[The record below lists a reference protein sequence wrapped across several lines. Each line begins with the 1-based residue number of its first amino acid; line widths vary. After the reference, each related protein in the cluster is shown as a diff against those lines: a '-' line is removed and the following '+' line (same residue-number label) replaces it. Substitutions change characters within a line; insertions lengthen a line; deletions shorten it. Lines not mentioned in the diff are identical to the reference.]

1 MIQELVPNTF
11 EYFQTA
17 KENQFFD
24 RKSARIKPDD
34 IVRHL
39 VAFANASGGTLVIG
53 IENDGRITG
62 FRGNGAHQA
71 DEFKTVAIKRLL
83 DTPITFQTS
92 EIAVTNE
99 KGEKDVVLVL
109 EVAASHN
116 KVIQSFDR
124 EVYLRQAGES
134 VKLNYEQR
142 TQLLYDKGQRYF
154 EDEVADRSSID
165 DVDEKVMSLYR
176 KHMRLPNKPAG
187 EILEARG
194 MLVDGKLTTAGV
206 LLFGKNPTKYLPQAR
221 LRFIR
226 YDGMF
231 AETGKRLNIVKEQT
245 FDSAI
250 PIIISE
256 ARNFIN
262 TQMREFQY
270 LNSEGIFERMP
281 EYPEFAWFEGIVNA
295 LTHRNYSMNGEHIKF
310 IMFDDRIEIYSPGLL
325 PNIVTVENIM
335 HTRYSRNPK
344 IARVLSEFGWVK
356 EMNEGVKRIYS
367 EMQSLF
373 LKDPIYSE
381 PGHQVLL
388 TLENNILNRQ
398 ARITDSLK
406 KKLTPEIF
414 NELNANEIMILQYT
428 IANGRITTAN
438 AIELTKKSKVT
449 VIKMLRKL
457 ERENFLL
464 WNGTNKYDPTQYYT
478 LYEEGSAY

>member
-1 MIQELVPNTF
+1 MIQELVPNTI
-11 EYFQTA
+11 EYFQA
-17 KENQFFD
+17 SKENQFFD

-83 DTPITFQTS
+83 ETPITFQTS

-154 EDEVADRSSID
+154 EDEVVDRSSLD
-165 DVDEKVMSLYR
+165 DVDEEVMNLYR
-176 KHMRLPNKPAG
+176 EHMGLPNKPVH

-194 MLVDGKLTTAGV
+194 MLVDGKLTTAGI
-206 LLFGKNPTKYLPQAR
+206 LLFGNNPTKYLPQAR

-226 YDGMF
+226 YEGMF
-231 AETGKRLNIVKEQT
+231 AETGTRLNIVKEQT

-250 PIIISE
+250 PKIIVE
-256 ARNFIN
+256 ARSFIN
-262 TQMREFQY
+262 TQLREFQY

-367 EMQSLF
+367 EMQSMF

-388 TLENNILNRQ
+388 MLENNILNRQ
-398 ARITDSLK
+398 VRITDSLK
-406 KKLTPEIF
+406 KRLTPDF
-414 NELNANEIMILQYT
+414 FSKLNEDEKTILQYLQM
-428 IANGRITTAN
+428 NGRITPKQAMNITGRKSMTTV
-438 AIELTKKSKVT
+438 TKRLK
-449 VIKMLRKL
+449 KL
-457 ERENFLL
+457 ESRALIVWHGSN
-464 WNGTNKYDPTQYYT
+464 TYDPTQYYT
-478 LYEEGSAY
+478 LA

>member
-1 MIQELVPNTF
+1 MIQELVPNTI
-11 EYFQTA
+11 EYFQSA
-17 KENQFFD
+17 KENQLFD

-62 FRGNGAHQA
+62 FRGNGAHQI
-71 DEFKTVAIKRLL
+71 DEFKTVAVKRLL
-83 DTPITFQTS
+83 ETPITFDTC
-92 EIAVTNE
+92 EIAVRNE
-99 KGEKDVVLVL
+99 MDEIDIVLVL
-109 EVAASHN
+109 EVHASHN
-116 KVIQSFDR
+116 KVIQSYDR

-154 EDEVADRSSID
+154 EDEVVDRSSLD
-165 DVDEKVMSLYR
+165 DVDEEVMNLYR
-176 KHMRLPNKPAG
+176 EHMGLPNKPVH

-194 MLVDGKLTTAGV
+194 MLVDGKLTTAGI
-206 LLFGKNPTKYLPQAR
+206 LLFGNNPTKYLPQAR

-226 YDGMF
+226 YEGMF
-231 AETGKRLNIVKEQT
+231 AETGTRLNIVKEQT

-250 PIIISE
+250 PKIIVE
-256 ARNFIN
+256 ARSFIN
-262 TQMREFQY
+262 TQLREFQY

-367 EMQSLF
+367 EMQSMF

-388 TLENNILNRQ
+388 MLENNILNRQ
-398 ARITDSLK
+398 VRITDSLK
-406 KKLTPEIF
+406 KRLTPDF
-414 NELNANEIMILQYT
+414 FSKLNEDEKTILQYLQM
-428 IANGRITTAN
+428 NGRITPKQAMNITGRKSMTTV
-438 AIELTKKSKVT
+438 TKRLK
-449 VIKMLRKL
+449 KL
-457 ERENFLL
+457 ESRALIVWHGSN
-464 WNGTNKYDPTQYYT
+464 TYDPTQYYT
-478 LYEEGSAY
+478 LA

>member
-1 MIQELVPNTF
+1 MIQELVPDTI

-62 FRGNGAHQA
+62 FRGKGAHQA

-83 DTPITFQTS
+83 ETSITFQAS

-99 KGEKDVVLVL
+99 KGEKDVVLLL

-154 EDEVADRSSID
+154 EDEVVDRSSLN
-165 DVDEKVMSLYR
+165 DVDEEVMNLYR
-176 KHMRLPNKPAG
+176 EHMGLPNKPVH

-194 MLVDGKLTTAGV
+194 MLVDGKLTTAGI
-206 LLFGKNPTKYLPQAR
+206 LLFGNNPTKYLPQAR

-226 YDGMF
+226 YEGMF
-231 AETGKRLNIVKEQT
+231 AETGTRLNIVKEQT

-250 PIIISE
+250 PKIIVE
-256 ARNFIN
+256 ARSFIN
-262 TQMREFQY
+262 TQLREFQY

-310 IMFDDRIEIYSPGLL
+310 IMFDDRVEIYSPGLL

-367 EMQSLF
+367 EMQSMF

-388 TLENNILNRQ
+388 MLENNILNRQ
-398 ARITDSLK
+398 VRITDSLK
-406 KKLTPEIF
+406 KRLTPDF
-414 NELNANEIMILQYT
+414 FSKLNEDEKTILQYLQM
-428 IANGRITTAN
+428 NGRITPKQAMNITGRKSMTTV
-438 AIELTKKSKVT
+438 TKRLK
-449 VIKMLRKL
+449 KL
-457 ERENFLL
+457 ESRALIVWHGSN
-464 WNGTNKYDPTQYYT
+464 TYDPTQYYT
-478 LYEEGSAY
+478 LA

>member
-1 MIQELVPNTF
+1 MDDLVPNTI

-24 RKSARIKPDD
+24 RKSAKIKPDD
-34 IVRHL
+34 IVRHI

-62 FRGNGAHQA
+62 FRATGANNIEH
-71 DEFKTVAIKRLL
+71 FKNIAIKRLTI
-83 DTPITFQTS
+83 TPVPVRCS
-92 EIAVTNE
+92 EMPVKNE
-99 KGEKDVVLVL
+99 KGEEDLVLVL
-109 EVAASHN
+109 DVQASNN
-116 KVIQSFDR
+116 KVIQSFDH
-124 EVYLRQAGES
+124 EVYLRQNDES
-134 VKLNYEQR
+134 VKLNYDQR

-154 EDEVADRSSID
+154 EDEVVERSSLD
-165 DVDEKVMSLYR
+165 DVDEGIMELYR
-176 KHMRLPNKPAG
+176 NHMGLPSKPDR

-194 MLVDGKLTTAGV
+194 MIVDDKLTTAGI

-221 LRFIR
+221 LRFVR

-231 AETGKRLNIVKEQT
+231 AETGKSLNIIKEQT

-250 PIIISE
+250 PKIILD
-256 ARNFIN
+256 ARAFIN

-270 LNSEGIFERMP
+270 LNSEGVFERMP

-325 PNIVTVENIM
+325 PNIVTIENIM

-373 LKDPIYSE
+373 LRDPVFSE

-388 TLENNILNRQ
+388 KLENNILNRHI
-398 ARITDSLK
+398 RINESLRMK
-406 KKLTPEIF
+406 ITPEVF
-414 NELNANEIMILQYT
+414 SELNEDERTILQYT
-428 IANGRITTAN
+428 LVNGQVTASE
-438 AIELTKKSKVT
+438 AVKLTKRSRVT
-449 VIKMLRKL
+449 AQRTLQNLVKQ
-457 ERENFLL
+457 NFLT
-464 WNGTNKYDPTQYYT
+464 WHGTNKNDPTQYYT
-478 LYEEGSAY
+478 LD

>member
-1 MIQELVPNTF
+1 MIQELVPNTI
-11 EYFQTA
+11 EYFQSA

-62 FRGNGAHQA
+62 FRGNGAHQI
-71 DEFKTVAIKRLL
+71 DEFKTVAVKRLL
-83 DTPITFQTS
+83 ETPITFDTC
-92 EIAVTNE
+92 EIAVRNE
-99 KGEKDVVLVL
+99 MDEIDIVLVL
-109 EVAASHN
+109 EVHASHN
-116 KVIQSFDR
+116 KVIQSYDR

-154 EDEVADRSSID
+154 EDEVVDRSSLD
-165 DVDEKVMSLYR
+165 DVDEEVMNLYR
-176 KHMRLPNKPAG
+176 EHMGLPNKPVH

-194 MLVDGKLTTAGV
+194 MLVDGKLTTAGI
-206 LLFGKNPTKYLPQAR
+206 LLFGNNPTKYLPQAR

-226 YDGMF
+226 YEGMF
-231 AETGKRLNIVKEQT
+231 AETGTRLNIVKEQT

-250 PIIISE
+250 PKIIVE
-256 ARNFIN
+256 ARSFIN
-262 TQMREFQY
+262 TQLREFQY

-367 EMQSLF
+367 EMQSMF

-388 TLENNILNRQ
+388 MLENNILNRQ
-398 ARITDSLK
+398 VRITDSLK
-406 KKLTPEIF
+406 KRLTPDF
-414 NELNANEIMILQYT
+414 FSKLNEDEKTILQYLQM
-428 IANGRITTAN
+428 NGRITPKQAMNITGRKSMTTV
-438 AIELTKKSKVT
+438 TKRLK
-449 VIKMLRKL
+449 KL
-457 ERENFLL
+457 ESRALIVWHGSN
-464 WNGTNKYDPTQYYT
+464 TYDPTQYYT
-478 LYEEGSAY
+478 LA

>member
-1 MIQELVPNTF
+1 MIQELVPNTI
-11 EYFQTA
+11 EYFQSA

-62 FRGNGAHQA
+62 FRGNGAHQI

-83 DTPITFQTS
+83 ETPITFDTC
-92 EIAVTNE
+92 EIAVRNE
-99 KGEKDVVLVL
+99 MDEIDIVLVL
-109 EVAASHN
+109 EVHASHN
-116 KVIQSFDR
+116 KVIQSYDR

-154 EDEVADRSSID
+154 EDEVVDRSSLD
-165 DVDEKVMSLYR
+165 DVDEEVMNLYR
-176 KHMRLPNKPAG
+176 EHMGLPNKPVH

-194 MLVDGKLTTAGV
+194 MLVDGKLTTAGI
-206 LLFGKNPTKYLPQAR
+206 LLFGNNPTKYLPQAR

-226 YDGMF
+226 YEGMF
-231 AETGKRLNIVKEQT
+231 AETGTRLNIVKEQI

-250 PIIISE
+250 PKIIVE
-256 ARNFIN
+256 ARSFIN
-262 TQMREFQY
+262 TQLREFQY

-367 EMQSLF
+367 EMQSMF

-388 TLENNILNRQ
+388 MLENNILNRQ
-398 ARITDSLK
+398 VRITDSLK
-406 KKLTPEIF
+406 KRLTPDF
-414 NELNANEIMILQYT
+414 FSKLNEDEKTILQYLQM
-428 IANGRITTAN
+428 NGRITPKQAMNITGRKSMTTV
-438 AIELTKKSKVT
+438 TKRLK
-449 VIKMLRKL
+449 KL
-457 ERENFLL
+457 ESRALIVWHGSN
-464 WNGTNKYDPTQYYT
+464 TYDPTQYYT
-478 LYEEGSAY
+478 LA

>member
-1 MIQELVPNTF
+1 MIQELVPNTI
-11 EYFQTA
+11 EYFQA
-17 KENQFFD
+17 SKENQFFD

-83 DTPITFQTS
+83 ETPITFQTS

-154 EDEVADRSSID
+154 EDEVVDRSSLD
-165 DVDEKVMSLYR
+165 DVDEEVMNLYR
-176 KHMRLPNKPAG
+176 EHMGLPNKPVH

-194 MLVDGKLTTAGV
+194 MLVDGKLTTAGI
-206 LLFGKNPTKYLPQAR
+206 LLFGNNPTKYLPQAR

-226 YDGMF
+226 YEGMF
-231 AETGKRLNIVKEQT
+231 AETGTRLNIVKEQT

-250 PIIISE
+250 PKIIVE
-256 ARNFIN
+256 ARSFIN
-262 TQMREFQY
+262 TQLREFQY

-367 EMQSLF
+367 EMQSMF

-388 TLENNILNRQ
+388 MLENNILNRQ
-398 ARITDSLK
+398 VRITDSLK
-406 KKLTPEIF
+406 KRLTPDF
-414 NELNANEIMILQYT
+414 FSKLNEDEKTILQYLQM
-428 IANGRITTAN
+428 NGRITPKQAMNITGRKSMTT
-438 AIELTKKSKVT
+438 ITKRLK
-449 VIKMLRKL
+449 KL
-457 ERENFLL
+457 ESRALIVWHGSN
-464 WNGTNKYDPTQYYT
+464 TYDPTQYYT
-478 LYEEGSAY
+478 LA

>member
-1 MIQELVPNTF
+1 MIQELVPNTI
-11 EYFQTA
+11 EYFQA
-17 KENQFFD
+17 SKENQFFD

-83 DTPITFQTS
+83 ETPITFQTS

-154 EDEVADRSSID
+154 EDEVVDRSSLD
-165 DVDEKVMSLYR
+165 DVDEEVMNLYR
-176 KHMRLPNKPAG
+176 EHMGLPNKPVH

-194 MLVDGKLTTAGV
+194 MLVDGKLTTAGI
-206 LLFGKNPTKYLPQAR
+206 LLFGNNPTKYLPQAR

-226 YDGMF
+226 YEGMF
-231 AETGKRLNIVKEQT
+231 AETGTRLNIVKEQT

-250 PIIISE
+250 PKVIVE
-256 ARNFIN
+256 ARSFIN
-262 TQMREFQY
+262 TQLREFQY

-367 EMQSLF
+367 EMQSMF

-388 TLENNILNRQ
+388 MLENNILNRQ
-398 ARITDSLK
+398 VRITDSLK
-406 KKLTPEIF
+406 KRLTPDF
-414 NELNANEIMILQYT
+414 FSKLNEDEKTILQYLQM
-428 IANGRITTAN
+428 NGRITPKQAMNITGRKSMTT
-438 AIELTKKSKVT
+438 ITKRLK
-449 VIKMLRKL
+449 KL
-457 ERENFLL
+457 ESRALIVWHGSN
-464 WNGTNKYDPTQYYT
+464 TYDPTQYYT
-478 LYEEGSAY
+478 LA